1 MIYKV
6 KIVEHLEQEVE
17 VEAADRGEAE
27 EAVRQA
33 YLNDEYD
40 VFTGEVHVDAI
51 GVRDNG
57 EFIPIL

>member
-6 KIVEHLEQEVE
+6 RIVEHLEKDVE

-27 EAVRQA
+27 AAVREA

-51 GVRDNG
+51 EVLER
-57 EFIPIL
+57 EKFIPIS

>member
-6 KIVEHLEQEVE
+6 KIVEHLEKEVDI
-17 VEAADRGEAE
+17 EASDRSEAE
-27 EAVRQA
+27 SAVRQA

-51 GVRDNG
+51 GVLYLG
-57 EFIPIL
+57 EFVPIL